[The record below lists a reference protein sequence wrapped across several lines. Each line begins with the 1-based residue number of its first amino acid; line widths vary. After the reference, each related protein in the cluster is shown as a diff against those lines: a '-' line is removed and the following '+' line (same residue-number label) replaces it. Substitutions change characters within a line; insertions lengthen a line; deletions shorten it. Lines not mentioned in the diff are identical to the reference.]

1 MNEELKW
8 GVCKY
13 CGASFEKN
21 SPSHV
26 YCSKYCNDRYGELM
40 AKSKEGAK
48 VVTNKNNILEICKLA
63 EAEGMS
69 YGKYVAKHRLYTV
82 RKEK

>member
-26 YCSKYCNDRYGELM
+26 YCNDRYGELM

-48 VVTNKNNILEICKLA
+48 VATNKNNILEICKLA